1 MLMVSDGRLDVATG
15 LPLIARAPG
24 IGLSSPTCVLYSSNW
39 AVLQCLTVLVLGSY
53 HSTREL
59 LFVMPD

>member
-15 LPLIARAPG
+15 LPPIARASG
-24 IGLSSPTCVLYSSNW
+24 IGLSSSICVLYSLNW
-39 AVLQCLTVLVLGSY
+39 AVLQCLIVLVLGSY

-59 LFVMPD
+59 LFVIPK